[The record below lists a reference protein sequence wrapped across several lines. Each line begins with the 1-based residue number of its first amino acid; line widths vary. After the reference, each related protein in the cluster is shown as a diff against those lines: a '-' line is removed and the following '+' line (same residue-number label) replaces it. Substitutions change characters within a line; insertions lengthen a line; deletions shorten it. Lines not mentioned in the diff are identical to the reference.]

1 MNKKNLLKLQEYEKL
16 HTNNTK
22 NQKTNT
28 RVAKTI
34 INNSDLINANQTAE
48 KIGMLKKDMKQV
60 DAENLLN
67 ALPLVQENGE
77 LAPILPPKEY
87 VYFTIPVNK
96 VKHDPLQ
103 DAVQSQYQRRF
114 PQQEKPGR
122 RSPLSLKRR

>member
-1 MNKKNLLKLQEYEKL
+1 MGV
-16 HTNNTK
+16 
-22 NQKTNT
+22 TNT
-28 RVAKTI
+28 RVTKTI
-34 INNSDLINANQTAE
+34 INNSKLINANQTAE

-96 VKHDPLQ
+96 VKHGLYRMLFNPNINQ
-103 DAVQSQYQRRF
+103 DKDHPY
-114 PQQEKPGR
+114 
-122 RSPLSLKRR
+122 L